1 VSKRK
6 KHAEEHENSE
16 RWLVSYADFM
26 TLLFAFFT
34 TMYAISTVDAQ
45 KVGKMVNSM
54 RASFDSSVFEQGS
67 RTLTLSAGNGG
78 ASNANEILQNP
89 VLKNSANT
97 NDFVVKK
104 KDGTN
109 SKASSKKNMV
119 SGEMA
124 MGRLKRGVESL
135 LSPEI
140 KKSMVRVRM
149 EPRGLVISLGEN
161 GIFDS
166 GSDII
171 KPQGRVLLDTIATSL
186 VALGNQIRVEGHT
199 DNVPIRNSRFPSN
212 WDLSTSRATAVVS
225 RLITN
230 FGLPPELLSAAGYAE
245 YRPAATNDTDEGKA
259 RNRRV
264 DIVVLNPMAARS
276 EPQ

>member
-1 VSKRK
+1 LSKKK

-45 KVGKMVNSM
+45 KAGKLVTSV
-54 RASFDSSVFEQGS
+54 RASFDSSMFEQGS
-67 RTLTLSAGNGG
+67 PTLSLSPGSGG
-78 ASNANEILQNP
+78 TSSASEILQNP
-89 VLKNSANT
+89 TLRNSTNT

-104 KDGTN
+104 KDGQN
-109 SKASSKKNMV
+109 SKASSKKTVVN
-119 SGEMA
+119 GEMA
-124 MGRLKRGVESL
+124 MGRLKRSMESR

-140 KKSMVRVRM
+140 KKGIVRVRM
-149 EPRGLVISLGEN
+149 EPRGMVISLGEN
-161 GIFDS
+161 GIFPS
-166 GSDII
+166 GSDVI
-171 KPQGRVLLDTIATSL
+171 KPEGKAMLDTIATSL
-186 VALGNQIRVEGHT
+186 VALGNQMRVEGHT
-199 DNVPIRNSRFPSN
+199 DNVPISNSRFPSN
-212 WDLSTSRATAVVS
+212 WELSTARATAVIS

-230 FGLPPELLSAAGYAE
+230 FGLPQELLAAAGYSE
-245 YRPAATNDTDEGKA
+245 YHPASSNDTEEGRA

-264 DIVVLNPMAARS
+264 DIVVLNPAATKT

>member
-1 VSKRK
+1 MSKK
-6 KHAEEHENSE
+6 KKEEEHENAE

-45 KVGKMVNSM
+45 KAGKLVTSM
-54 RASFDSSVFEQGS
+54 HASFDSSLFTQGS
-67 RTLTLSAGNGG
+67 TTLTLSAGNGG
-78 ASNANEILQNP
+78 TSNANEILQNP
-89 VLKNSANT
+89 VLRNSTNT
-97 NDFVVKK
+97 NDIVVKK
-104 KDGTN
+104 KDGKN
-109 SKASSKKNMV
+109 PEASSKKNIV
-119 SGEMA
+119 NGEMA
-124 MGRLKRGVESL
+124 MGRLKRSYESL

-166 GSDII
+166 GSDEI
-171 KPQGRVLLDTIATSL
+171 KPEGKKLLDTIGTGL
-186 VALGNQIRVEGHT
+186 VTLGNQIRVEGHT

-212 WDLSTSRATAVVS
+212 WDLSTARATAVIS
-225 RLITN
+225 RLIAS
-230 FGLPPELLSAAGYAE
+230 FGLPPALLSAAGYAE

-264 DIVVLNPMAARS
+264 DIVVLNPAAAKA